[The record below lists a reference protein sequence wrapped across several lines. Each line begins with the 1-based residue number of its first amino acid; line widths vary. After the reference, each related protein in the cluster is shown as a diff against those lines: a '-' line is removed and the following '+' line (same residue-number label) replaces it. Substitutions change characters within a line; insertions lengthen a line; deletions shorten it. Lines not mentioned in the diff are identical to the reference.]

1 MITIGL
7 TGGLGTGKSTVA
19 KMFARQGAVVID
31 ADALVH
37 ESLKSGGSCYAKVLR
52 SFGKEILEG
61 KEISRSQLARIVFSS
76 PAKLKKL
83 AAIIHPVI
91 EKEVQSKL
99 KELKSNSKIRMV
111 VIDAPLL
118 IESGWY
124 RWVDYLIVVRAS
136 TLQAVKRVQAK
147 RNISRFEI
155 LRRMKA
161 QMPIT
166 QKIRMADMV
175 IDNRKNLNATQRQV
189 EKIVQVLRNR
199 M

>member
-1 MITIGL
+1 MKTIGL

-19 KMFARQGAVVID
+19 KMFADHGAVVID

-52 SFGKEILEG
+52 AFGKEILEG
-61 KEISRSQLARIVFSS
+61 REIGRGKLAAIVFQA
-76 PAKLKKL
+76 PLKLKKL
-83 AAIIHPVI
+83 TSIIHPVI

-99 KELKSNSKIRMV
+99 KRIKTNPKTRMV

-118 IESGWY
+118 IEAGWH

-136 TLQAVKRVQAK
+136 TDQAVQRVQAK
-147 RNISRFEI
+147 RNISRAEI

-175 IDNRKNLNATQRQV
+175 IDNRKSLKATQRQV
-189 EKIVQVLRNR
+189 EKIVQVLKNR

>member
-1 MITIGL
+1 VIVLGL

-19 KMFARQGAVVID
+19 KLFARCGARVID

-37 ESLKSGGSCYAKVLR
+37 ESLGPRGACYVKVIR
-52 SFGKEILEG
+52 TFGENILEG
-61 KEISRSQLARIVFSS
+61 KQISRRKLAEIVFRHPS
-76 PAKLKKL
+76 KLKKL
-83 AAIIHPVI
+83 TSIIHPII
-91 EKEVQSKL
+91 EKEVQTEILKL
-99 KELKSNSKIRMV
+99 KKTRKTRMV

-118 IESGWY
+118 IEAGWH

-136 TLQAVKRVQAK
+136 QAQAIQRIGAK
-147 RNISRFEI
+147 RNISRAEI
-155 LRRMKA
+155 LRRIKA

-175 IDNRKNLNATQRQV
+175 IDNREHLNATQQQV
-189 EKIVQVLRNR
+189 EKIVRVLKNR